1 MCRVSVSDCLQLI
14 CADSSSIFS
23 ACVQVGEDKWVL
35 KRSKVRE
42 EKKRKEEI
50 KEKDK
55 EESSSVT
62 TKKVTVRSFNTVLS
76 VSLLKC

>member
-1 MCRVSVSDCLQLI
+1 MI
-14 CADSSSIFS
+14 CADFSSIFS

-42 EKKRKEEI
+42 EKKRKEEKKEEI